1 MKKIS
6 VVVPT
11 YNESGN
17 VIPMSEKVAEIFSK
31 ELPDYDYEL
40 IFIDNYSKD
49 NTRAEIAMACA
60 KNKKVKAIFNAK
72 NFGWMRSPYY
82 GITQSTGDCTVLMC
96 ADFQEPPEMIPKFVK
111 AWEEGYRIV
120 VGIKT
125 TSKES
130 KFKYWIRSKYYK
142 LMKKMSDVEQIEHY
156 TGFGLYDKSF
166 VDVMRKIKD
175 PMPYIRGIVSELGFA
190 RKEIE
195 YEQQQRTHGKSKGNF
210 FALYDTAMLG
220 ITSYTKNGLRIATF
234 AGLTLSAISLG
245 IALVYLILK
254 LVFWDSFPMGMAPV
268 LIGVFLMGAVQLFFI
283 GLLGE
288 YIMNIN
294 TRVMGRPL
302 VVEEGRLNFED
313 DSSDIKES
321 EDNKK

>member
-6 VVVPT
+6 IVVPT

-17 VIPMSEKVAEIFSK
+17 IIPMSECIAQIFANDLS
-31 ELPDYDYEL
+31 EYDYEL
-40 IFIDNYSKD
+40 IFIDNYSQD
-49 NTRAEIAMACA
+49 NTRNEIYEACS
-60 KNKKVKAIFNAK
+60 KNKKTKAIFNAK
-72 NFGWMRSPYY
+72 NFGWMRSPFY
-82 GITQSTGDCTVLMC
+82 GVTQSTGDCTVLMC

-111 AWEEGYRIV
+111 AWEEGYKIV

-130 KFKYWIRSKYYK
+130 KIKYWIRSQYYK
-142 LMKKMSDVEQIEHY
+142 LMKKMSDVEQIEHF
-156 TGFGLYDKSF
+156 TGFGLYDRSF

-175 PMPYIRGIVSELGFA
+175 PIPYIRGIVSELGFA

-195 YEQQQRTHGKSKGNF
+195 YEQMERKHGKSKGSF
-210 FALYDTAMLG
+210 YALYDTAMLG

-234 AGLTLSAISLG
+234 TGFILSAASLAVA
-245 IALVYLILK
+245 IVYLILK
-254 LVFWDSFPMGMAPV
+254 LIFWNSFAAGMAPI
-268 LIGVFLMGAVQLFFI
+268 LIGVFFMGSVQLFFI
-283 GLLGE
+283 GILGE

-302 VVEEGRLNFED
+302 VVEEKRLNFDETQ
-313 DSSDIKES
+313 ENV
-321 EDNKK
+321 EL

>member
-1 MKKIS
+1 MKKVS

-17 VIPMSEKVAEIFSK
+17 VIPMAERIAEIFK
-31 ELPDYDYEL
+31 NELPKYDYEL
-40 IFIDNYSKD
+40 IFIDNFSKD
-49 NTRAEIAMACA
+49 NTRAEIMAACK

-72 NFGWMRSPYY
+72 NFGWMKSPFY
-82 GITQSTGDCTVLMC
+82 GAIQSTGDCTVLMC
-96 ADFQEPPEMIPKFVK
+96 ADFQEPPEMIPKFVA

-130 KFKYWIRSKYYK
+130 KIKYWIRSQYYK
-142 LMKKMSDVEQIEHY
+142 IMKKMSDVEQIEHF
-156 TGFGLYDKSF
+156 TGFGLYDRSF
-166 VDVMRKIKD
+166 VNVMREIKD
-175 PMPYIRGIVSELGFA
+175 PMPYIRGIVSELGYE

-195 YEQQQRTHGKSKGNF
+195 YEQQERKHGKSKGSF

-234 AGLTLSAISLG
+234 LGFFLSTISLV
-245 IALVYLILK
+245 IAFVYLILK
-254 LVFWDSFPMGMAPV
+254 LVYWNNFPMGTAPI
-268 LIGVFLMGAVQLFFI
+268 LIGVFFMGSVQLFFI

-302 VVEEGRLNFED
+302 VVEERRINFD
-313 DSSDIKES
+313 KEK
-321 EDNKK
+321 E